1 MRLTDHIDLT
11 GTSVSQKVA
20 DGLVRMILD
29 GTLKPGER
37 VREAVIATDLGLSR
51 NTVREAVR
59 LLENTGLVRYIFNKG
74 LVIWNP
80 VDADVVDVYKAR
92 LQLELAAVASVDD
105 ATDFSSVHEAF
116 DRFLEALR
124 THDVR
129 TIVEADLAIHQAIVG
144 LMGSERLNG
153 YYAQLMNELRYF
165 LLVLSID
172 HREYEDTTGLEQ
184 EHRAIIDALTL
195 KDPAQ
200 TREILSG
207 IIEENRDAVR
217 EILEKRTK
225 A

>member
-1 MRLTDHIDLT
+1 MRLTDHIDIT

-80 VDADVVDVYKAR
+80 VDADVIDVYRAR
-92 LQLELAAVASVDD
+92 LQLELAAVSSVDE
-105 ATDFSSVHEAF
+105 ATDLSSVYEAF
-116 DRFLEALR
+116 EQFLEALS

-165 LLVLSID
+165 LLVLSIG
-172 HREYEDTTGLEQ
+172 HREYEDTTDLEE
-184 EHRAIIDALTL
+184 EHRAIIDALTVR
-195 KDPAQ
+195 DPAHA
-200 TREILSG
+200 REILG
-207 IIEENRDAVR
+207 KIIEENRDAVR
-217 EILEKRTK
+217 EILKKRTK